1 MPVSNWSIPETT
13 TRTGA
18 SHARR
23 GVVCQDASG
32 WRSLQDRSGKPVHL
46 MVVADGHGG
55 KRYTQ
60 SDVGSRLA
68 CEMAL
73 NLLTEQLAKWSSV
86 GNGSPQ
92 RWQEW
97 LEGPFPKALHQ
108 RWLAAIE
115 EHWKQDTELSEAD
128 FNPVPYGTTLALVVM
143 TLGWWAHS
151 GLGDWDLVR
160 ITPDG
165 EAELVNQEE
174 EEEQTGGEATFSLCL
189 RNAPQHFA
197 GRTAVYP
204 IDKQE
209 PDFSLLLSTDGVR
222 KSCSTDTDFLKIASY
237 LCEAEQPREGEIAEQ
252 LKADLDRIS
261 SQGSG
266 DDVSIAIGRWR
277 STGASTTKF
286 PKPVVQTSAPRMR
299 RGNLKQHLLIWLL
312 VVLAAGS
319 GTFAYARFSGWRPN
333 FTWFRIGSS
342 PAPETEIALTRLVK
356 RLCKQPDRID
366 DLLDDYGKQAFTQ
379 LRDNPERRLILL
391 NKALNQAEGQQLQA
405 LVAWTMPPSTPWSQK
420 VGEMQLQKLKACSV
434 LIKQTTSALTQWQG
448 EAVESSSRQTSSS
461 LTSQPDKA
469 PTVPP
474 AAEKKS
480 GRANGADGEMVKVQ
494 SRTPLTSKYSSTS
507 LHP

>member
-1 MPVSNWSIPETT
+1 VPVSNWSIPETT
-13 TRTGA
+13 TRIGA

-32 WRSLQDRSGKPVHL
+32 CCSLQDRSGKPVHL

-60 SDVGSRLA
+60 SDVGSKLA

-73 NLLTEQLAKWSSV
+73 NVLTEQLAKWSSV

-115 EHWKQDTELSEAD
+115 DHWKQDPELSETA
-128 FNPVPYGTTLALVVM
+128 FSPVPYGTTLALVVM
-143 TLGWWAHS
+143 TLAWWAHS

-160 ITPDG
+160 ITADG

-174 EEEQTGGEATFSLCL
+174 EEDQTGGEATFSLCL

-237 LCEAEQPREGEIAEQ
+237 LCEAGQPREGDIAEQ
-252 LKADLDRIS
+252 LNADLDRIS

-277 STGASTTKF
+277 STGSSTTEL
-286 PKPVVQTSAPRMR
+286 PKAVSKPSVPLIRK
-299 RGNLKQHLLIWLL
+299 GNLKRHLLIWLL
-312 VVLAAGS
+312 VVLATGS
-319 GTFAYARFSGWRPN
+319 GTLAYARFSGWRPN
-333 FTWFRIGSS
+333 FTWFRIGPS

-356 RLCKQPDRID
+356 KLCKQPDRID
-366 DLLDDYGKQAFTQ
+366 DLLDDHGKQSFTQ
-379 LRDNPERRLILL
+379 LRDNPERRSILL
-391 NKALNQAEGQQLQA
+391 NKALNREEGQQVQA
-405 LVAWTMPPSTPWSQK
+405 LVAWTMAPSTPWSQK
-420 VGEMQLQKLKACSV
+420 VGELQLQKLKACSA
-434 LIKQTTSALTQWQG
+434 LIKQTTSALTQWQSQ
-448 EAVESSSRQTSSS
+448 AVGNRSRQTSAH
-461 LTSQPDKA
+461 LPSQPVQA
-469 PTVPP
+469 PTEPP
-474 AAEKKS
+474 EIEEKNGS
-480 GRANGADGEMVKVQ
+480 GTETGEEKTKGQ
-494 SRTPLTSKYSSTS
+494 PRPTSTSK
-507 LHP
+507 